1 LLKPRNLARLQH
13 VVAVFARHGFE
24 DVLDQLDLLSRVGLK
39 RGRPRRPAERLQ
51 ARAEKLRVA
60 LEELGPTYIKLGQL
74 LSTRPDLLPVIFV
87 EELARLQDRV
97 EPVAFE
103 ALKPTL
109 ESELK
114 RPVDE
119 VFESFDTRPVA
130 SASVAQVYR
139 ARLRAGVSTLEGD
152 VAVKVVKPGVPELVE
167 ADMEILREAADRL
180 SRSALARR
188 YDFKGLAAQLET
200 TLFAELDLEREASSA
215 RRLADSLREYARL
228 RVPRVAEDLTSGRVL
243 VLEYVDGAKLSG
255 FEGRSPELADEL
267 WRAYLKQILVDGAFQ
282 CDPHPGNFLV
292 DSSGRLVML
301 DFGMIA
307 FVSRENQ
314 LRLMALLVALVERD
328 GERAARACL
337 EMGIAGRDFREGR
350 FRAAVGVLVARYA
363 GVTLK
368 ELPFGLVVRDLLV
381 LCVRHD
387 IQIPPELALLGKTLL
402 NLEPMCRKLD
412 PDLDPVRTMKDVAA
426 RLLEDQVRRELT
438 TEKLMSVLLE
448 IRSFVQEVPLGTRR
462 LLTRM
467 ANNELRVGI
476 EIEKAEQMQL
486 AIRDVANR
494 VTLGVITAALILA
507 SAFLLSVDAGLKV
520 FGYPLFS
527 LVGFLLAAGLGIY
540 VVAQILLGRR

>member
-1 LLKPRNLARLQH
+1 LLKPRNIARLQH

-39 RGRPRRPAERLQ
+39 RRRPRKPAERLQ
-51 ARAEKLRVA
+51 ARAEKLRIA
-60 LEELGPTYIKLGQL
+60 LEELGTTYIKLGQL
-74 LSTRPDLLPVIFV
+74 LSTRPDLVSPIVA

-97 EPVAFE
+97 EPLDFE
-103 ALKPTL
+103 EMRPTL
-109 ESELK
+109 ETALK
-114 RPVDE
+114 RPLEE
-119 VFESFDTRPVA
+119 VFEGFDTRVVA
-130 SASVAQVYR
+130 SASIAQVYR
-139 ARLRAGVSTLEGD
+139 ARLRAGVSTIEGD
-152 VAVKVVKPGVPELVE
+152 VAIKVVKPGVPELVE

-180 SRSALARR
+180 SRSAMARR

-200 TLFAELDLEREASSA
+200 TLVAELDLEQEALSA
-215 RRLADSLREYARL
+215 RRLSESLKEYSRL
-228 RVPRVAEDLTSGRVL
+228 RVPRVVEELTSERVL
-243 VLEYVDGAKLSG
+243 VLEYVEGTKLASLDGSC
-255 FEGRSPELADEL
+255 PELANDL

-292 DSSGRLVML
+292 DSAGRLVLL

-328 GERAARACL
+328 GERAARVCL
-337 EMGIAGRDFREGR
+337 EMGIPGRDFREGR
-350 FRAAVGVLVARYA
+350 FRAAVGVLVARHS

-368 ELPFGLVVRDLLV
+368 DLPFGLVVRDLLV
-381 LCVRHD
+381 ICLRND

-402 NLEPMCRKLD
+402 NLEPMCRRLD
-412 PDLDPVRTMKDVAA
+412 PDLDPVRTIQEVAA
-426 RLLEDQVRRELT
+426 QLLEEQVRREFT
-438 TEKLMSVLLE
+438 SEKLLSILLE

-476 EIEKAEQMQL
+476 EIEKAEQMQV